1 MQRYVED
8 GKAKAA
14 IVDAVEQRV
23 EGLAYKST
31 WMYQGLSPRCQVGIF
46 RHGVRSSRVQSE
58 SNRVQ
63 SSPVGEAPC
72 CMCQLL
78 RSRG

>member
-8 GKAKAA
+8 GKARAA

-46 RHGVRSSRVQSE
+46 RHGVRSS
-58 SNRVQ
+58 
-63 SSPVGEAPC
+63 PVDGAPC

-78 RSRG
+78 RSRS